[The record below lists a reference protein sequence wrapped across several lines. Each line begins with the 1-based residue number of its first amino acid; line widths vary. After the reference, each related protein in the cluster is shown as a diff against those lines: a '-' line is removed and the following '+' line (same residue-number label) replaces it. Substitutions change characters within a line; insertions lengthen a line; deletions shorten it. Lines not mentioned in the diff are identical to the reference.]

1 MIDIQE
7 RRYDTNLQSVSPPC
21 MVTAA
26 ARDGPDAPAAPVA
39 VNSSYLPHLDVAAL
53 TDATAALTWFA
64 GHIAQYARDF
74 RLNAGKSWNVG
85 GWPGA

>member
-39 VNSSYLPHLDVAAL
+39 VNKQLPAA
-53 TDATAALTWFA
+53 
-64 GHIAQYARDF
+64 
-74 RLNAGKSWNVG
+74 
-85 GWPGA
+85 P